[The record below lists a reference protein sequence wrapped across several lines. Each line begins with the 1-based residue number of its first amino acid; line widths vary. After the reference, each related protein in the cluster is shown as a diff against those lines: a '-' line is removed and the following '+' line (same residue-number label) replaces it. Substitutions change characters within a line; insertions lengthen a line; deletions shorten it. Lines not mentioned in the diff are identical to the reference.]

1 VKIQKATNEIIGA
14 IANSLIS
21 LPVDDDD
28 NIFQLD
34 VDEILAARREL
45 VAA

>member
-1 VKIQKATNEIIGA
+1 MSQPLNHIGEPTER
-14 IANSLIS
+14 LIS
-21 LPVDDDD
+21 SALTD
-28 NIFQLD
+28 IFQLD